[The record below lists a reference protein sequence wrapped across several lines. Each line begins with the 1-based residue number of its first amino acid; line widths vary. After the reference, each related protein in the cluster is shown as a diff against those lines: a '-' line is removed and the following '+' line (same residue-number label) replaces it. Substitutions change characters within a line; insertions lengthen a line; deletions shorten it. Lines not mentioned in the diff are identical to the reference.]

1 MQEKLQ
7 EFAVSMGSISQI
19 YFHILNTE
27 RRRLNLL
34 PVWRR
39 LFTRNAP
46 KKEIFMQ
53 ALSRMSDLDIAKITK
68 DALGY
73 SLPQFQQQ
81 TWMAPESA
89 PHEPTGDGSTTPRDY
104 SKAAAT
110 SANHFTTPT
119 ADARDALPAD
129 DDCVMSGMGVG
140 VGASPGARDDAAE
153 PPPAPHSPAR
163 YASAKASGS
172 RVARHLKSKDSSQ
185 LQPQEPSAE
194 LEFELHEVVVHRM
207 ETDSSPPQRAQHQR
221 ALGSGD
227 DSVASALQKPP
238 AAAVAARSAKAI
250 SALAPQRRGS
260 AAARASTSAV
270 PRPAQTARIEAHDAD
285 AQQGPSQSSPKSIP
299 PHSDGSGATSIPQP
313 PPRSRSRSRIR
324 QTGGGDAAVSAA
336 SGDGHNLQSL
346 ALGPDSMEG
355 GLGRGQASHL
365 QSVRPHDVAAPP
377 AASPTEQAQ
386 ARPHARPRDTAAIGA
401 VSADSATVAA
411 PAERTARQAPAAS
424 APAAPSRAGGGV
436 AASPLPARDTQ
447 QDKTAA
453 ALSGRRPGKSASAKR
468 QSTRDGAAAVSW
480 DEKVKMMKEKF
491 GDQFHEC

>member
-1 MQEKLQ
+1 
-7 EFAVSMGSISQI
+7 MGSISQI

-27 RRRLNLL
+27 RRRLKSL

-39 LFTRNAP
+39 LFNRNAP
-46 KKEIFMQ
+46 KKEIFIQ
-53 ALSRMSDLDIAKITK
+53 ALSRMSDLDIAKLTK

-81 TWMAPESA
+81 TRMAPESA

-104 SKAAAT
+104 SKAAAM
-110 SANHFTTPT
+110 SANDFTTPT

-153 PPPAPHSPAR
+153 PPPAPHSPTR
-163 YASAKASGS
+163 YAAAKASGS
-172 RVARHLKSKDSSQ
+172 RVAPHLKSKDSPQ
-185 LQPQEPSAE
+185 LQPQEPCAE
-194 LEFELHEVVVHRM
+194 LEFELHEVVVHRT

-270 PRPAQTARIEAHDAD
+270 LRPAQTARIEARDAD
-285 AQQGPSQSSPKSIP
+285 AQQGLSQSSPKSMLP
-299 PHSDGSGATSIPQP
+299 CSDGSGAISIPQP

-324 QTGGGDAAVSAA
+324 QTGGGDAAVSVA
-336 SGDGHNLQSL
+336 SGDVLNLQSL
-346 ALGPDSMEG
+346 VSTLRSMEG
-355 GLGRGQASHL
+355 GAGRGQTSHL
-365 QSVRPHDVAAPP
+365 PSVRPHDVKAPP
-377 AASPTEQAQ
+377 ASTFANPTEQIGS
-386 ARPHARPRDTAAIGA
+386 RLHARPRDTAAIGA

-424 APAAPSRAGGGV
+424 AAAASSRAGGGV
-436 AASPLPARDTQ
+436 AALPLPARDTQ
-447 QDKTAA
+447 QDKTTA
-453 ALSGRRPGKSASAKR
+453 ALSGRRPAKSASAKR
-468 QSTRDGAAAVSW
+468 QSTRNGASALSW
-480 DEKVKMMKEKF
+480 EETVKISKEKF
-491 GDQFHEC
+491 GDQVEEC

>member
-1 MQEKLQ
+1 
-7 EFAVSMGSISQI
+7 
-19 YFHILNTE
+19 
-27 RRRLNLL
+27 
-34 PVWRR
+34 
-39 LFTRNAP
+39 
-46 KKEIFMQ
+46 MQ
-53 ALSRMSDLDIAKITK
+53 ALSRMSDLDIAKLTK

-81 TWMAPESA
+81 TWMARESA

-104 SKAAAT
+104 SKTAAT

-172 RVARHLKSKDSSQ
+172 RVAHHLKSKDSSQ
-185 LQPQEPSAE
+185 LQPQEPFAE
-194 LEFELHEVVVHRM
+194 LEFELHEVVVHRT

-221 ALGSGD
+221 ALGSRD

-238 AAAVAARSAKAI
+238 AAAVASRSAKAI

-285 AQQGPSQSSPKSIP
+285 AQQGPSQSSLKSMP
-299 PHSDGSGATSIPQP
+299 PHSDDSGSGATSIPQP

-336 SGDGHNLQSL
+336 SGDGPNLPSL
-346 ALGPDSMEG
+346 ALGPSSMEG
-355 GLGRGQASHL
+355 GARRGQTSHL
-365 QSVRPHDVAAPP
+365 PSVRPHNVAAPP
-377 AASPTEQAQ
+377 AGDLASPTEQAQ

-424 APAAPSRAGGGV
+424 APAASPRAGGGV

-447 QDKTAA
+447 QDKAAA

-480 DEKVKMMKEKF
+480 EERVRLSKEKF
-491 GDQFHEC
+491 GDQVEEC